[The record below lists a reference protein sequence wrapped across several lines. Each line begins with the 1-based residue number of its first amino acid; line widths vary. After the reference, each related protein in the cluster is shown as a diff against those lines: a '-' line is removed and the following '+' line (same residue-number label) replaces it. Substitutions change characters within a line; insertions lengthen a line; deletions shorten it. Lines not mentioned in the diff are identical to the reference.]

1 MPNPIRPTWNHNE
14 YYHYH
19 QKSDY
24 KTNNCF
30 CLKHEIQDL
39 IDNGTLSNP
48 NIITKSNI
56 RKNPLSNYIELLLH
70 IKIGSK

>member
-14 YYHYH
+14 YCHYH
-19 QKSDY
+19 RKSSY

-30 CLKHEIQDL
+30 CLKLEIQDL